1 MKLKKCNRQIYLVD
15 LINNYDLGKC
25 ALVERVTPLPP
36 SRGIRCA
43 KFKEQFFFQKL
54 FSFFFYFQDKYFS
67 RLLSPLEGGR
77 GVNFKTLFPL
87 LLILFSTSII
97 AQINVINIDLKTA
110 LEMGGANNLTI
121 KKYELQKELALA
133 DLTEANSWWLP
144 EIYAGVMVHQR
155 WGSAMNG
162 DGRFFTD
169 INRQNLWAGVGA
181 NGNWKLGEGM
191 YNAKVADIRSKAI
204 QFQQEATKN
213 EVLLEII
220 DAYYDFLAEQLKI
233 ETYNLLINQADT
245 IAQQLQVQVDAG
257 IGYQSDWLL
266 ARSNIK
272 HLQVEQLNAKKE
284 IAEKMARLI
293 GLLNLPPSTQLIS
306 NEKIVSPL
314 KLVLENEPLND
325 LTNAYTKRPEMKYMD
340 FQRQALETEKEG
352 LKKSMTLPELS
363 LGVFGASFGDLVEP
377 QYPTAEINAAVRWR
391 VPLELVLDKHKGP
404 YKKLDTQLQIQ
415 QFEAELFKNKIN
427 EELAA
432 AKWTMEATTEQM
444 TIAQEG
450 SELAREAYQQSIERQ
465 KLGTARPYEILQA
478 QEMYM
483 QSELDYLQAVTAF
496 NQAQY
501 KMYVALGNGL

>member
-1 MKLKKCNRQIYLVD
+1 MRDI
-15 LINNYDLGKC
+15 
-25 ALVERVTPLPP
+25 
-36 SRGIRCA
+36 
-43 KFKEQFFFQKL
+43 
-54 FSFFFYFQDKYFS
+54 FSFYSRAFFILIIVFIFIKKTNAQD
-67 RLLSPLEGGR
+67 
-77 GVNFKTLFPL
+77 NT
-87 LLILFSTSII
+87 I
-97 AQINVINIDLKTA
+97 QIDLKTV

-133 DLTEANSWWLP
+133 DITEANSWWLP
-144 EIYAGVMVHQR
+144 ELYAGVMVHQR

-181 NGNWKLGEGM
+181 NGHWKLGEGI
-191 YNAKVADIRSKAI
+191 YGKKLADVRSQAI

-220 DAYYDFLAEQLKI
+220 NTYYSFLSAQLKI
-233 ETYNLLINQADT
+233 GTFDLLIDQTDT
-245 IAQQLQVQVDAG
+245 IAQQLKIQVDAG
-257 IGYQSDWLL
+257 LGFQSDWLL

-284 IAEKMARLI
+284 LAEEMARLI
-293 GLLNLPPSTQLIS
+293 GLLNLPPNAYLVS
-306 NEKIVSPL
+306 NENILTPLSLVS
-314 KLVLENEPLND
+314 ENESLND
-325 LTNAYTKRPEMKYMD
+325 LSNAYAVRPEMKYMD
-340 FQRQALETEKEG
+340 VQRQVLETEKEA
-352 LKKSMTLPELS
+352 LKKSMSLPELS

-427 EELAA
+427 EEIAA
-432 AKWTMEATTEQM
+432 AKLKMEIASERM

-450 SELAREAYQQSIERQ
+450 SELAKEAYQQSIERQ

-483 QSELDYLQAVTAF
+483 QSRMDYLGAVADY

-501 KMYVALGNGL
+501 QMYVALGNGL